1 MSRYRGK
8 REAPRPERGFDPREA
23 DSLGQD
29 PFLSGEEEPR
39 TAAAPEEPL
48 LPVGDPFAEEEP
60 AGRGGGRVKAALGR
74 FGAFWL
80 TRKGKVLAVVLTVLV
95 LLVAGVTVFMKSWI
109 KPPELPVVPDAGQ
122 EEPQRPDAGE
132 EAAEEDPGPTDDELY
147 PDDGYDGDMPTVSG
161 DRKEGA
167 YTFLLVGTDKGDG
180 NTDTIM
186 VATYDTVNQAVS
198 IMSIPRDTMI
208 NVSWDIKKINSVYS
222 RYSDGIGALKKQVG
236 TLIGFT
242 PDFYVKVD
250 LEMFVEL
257 VDLVGGVEF
266 YVPQDMNYDDDWQDL
281 HIHLEEGLQVL
292 DGEKAME
299 LVRFRRYSEGDIK
312 RVEVQQSFMKAL
324 IKECLSLE
332 HWGKIKA
339 YIDLALENVQTD
351 LEFGSVVWF
360 AAQALGLGGAP
371 ALDMD
376 DVYTC
381 TLPGNYWDSAWS
393 RAVGQEQSYVT
404 IYPNQVV
411 ELVNE
416 RFNPYLQDVTTSMLD
431 AMSILSNGDIA
442 SSTGSVRD
450 TQHNAVM
457 AVRRGEAY
465 YDESGNIVYGQP
477 PVEPEVDAFGN
488 YYVLDEDGN
497 IVYTDENG
505 TPLDPQ
511 PTSPDPT
518 DPGATDP
525 SLPEGWEELYPW
537 WSGEETTEPGTEAPE
552 GTVPGQDGGEDSVP
566 SEADPDAEEPAT
578 VSPGTEE
585 PGAAGPDTEGSDAA
599 DPETSDTD
607 PGEGTGDEPPGWL

>member
-1 MSRYRGK
+1 MGRYKGK
-8 REAPRPERGFDPREA
+8 REAPPPEKAGRHASGGVDMMEEPVQKLAQEPVQEA
-23 DSLGQD
+23 DHGTW
-29 PFLSGEEEPR
+29 E
-39 TAAAPEEPL
+39 T
-48 LPVGDPFAEEEP
+48 DPFAADSGNEASGG
-60 AGRGGGRVKAALGR
+60 AGAALGR
-74 FGAFWL
+74 FFRS
-80 TRKGKVLAVVLTVLV
+80 RKGIVTTVVVGCLAVAALGLAIF
-95 LLVAGVTVFMKSWI
+95 LKSWI
-109 KPPELPVVPDAGQ
+109 KPPDIPTTPDSSQ
-122 EEPQRPDAGE
+122 DQQRPDPGQQTP
-132 EAAEEDPGPTDDELY
+132 EDTGPTDDELY

-161 DRKEGA
+161 DRKEGV

-186 VATYDTVNQAVS
+186 VASYDTVNQDVS

-208 NVSWDIKKINSVYS
+208 NASWDLKKINSVYS
-222 RYSDGIGALKKQVG
+222 RYSDGMGALKKQVK

-281 HIHLEEGLQVL
+281 HIHLKEGLQVL

-299 LVRFRRYSEGDIK
+299 LVRFRRYAEGDIK

-339 YIDLALENVQTD
+339 YIDLAMDNVQTD

-360 AAQALGLGGAP
+360 AAQALGLGSAP
-371 ALDMD
+371 ALNMD

-381 TLPGNYWDSAWS
+381 TLPGDYWGSVWS
-393 RAVGQEQSYVT
+393 RSTKNEQSYVT
-404 IYPNQVV
+404 IYPKQVV

-416 RFNPYLQDVTTSMLD
+416 RFNPYEQKVTTAMLD

-465 YDESGNIVYGQP
+465 YDDNGNIVYGQKP
-477 PVEPEVDAFGN
+477 QEPEVQVDQYGN
-488 YYVLDEDGN
+488 YYILDENGK

-505 TPLDPQ
+505 TPLASQPETPGTTDPG
-511 PTSPDPT
+511 TTDPGTTDPGTT

-525 SLPEGWEELYPW
+525 
-537 WSGEETTEPGTEAPE
+537 
-552 GTVPGQDGGEDSVP
+552 
-566 SEADPDAEEPAT
+566 
-578 VSPGTEE
+578 
-585 PGAAGPDTEGSDAA
+585 GA
-599 DPETSDTD
+599 TD
-607 PGEGTGDEPPGWL
+607 PGTTGPGTTDPGATDPGTTDPNAGTDEEPPGWLQ

>member
-8 REAPRPERGFDPREA
+8 REAPRPERGFGRREEDPFQ
-23 DSLGQD
+23 QD
-29 PFLSGEEEPR
+29 PFLQEEPENVR
-39 TAAAPEEPL
+39 EVEPL
-48 LPVGDPFAEEEP
+48 AAEDFTNTVGDPFTEEEP
-60 AGRGGGRVKAALGR
+60 SGGGKERLKAALGR

-80 TRKGKVLAVVLTVLV
+80 TRKGKILAGVLTVLV
-95 LLVAGVTVFMKSWI
+95 LLVVAVGIFIKSWV
-109 KPPELPVVPDAGQ
+109 KPPDLPVAPDAGQ
-122 EEPQRPDAGE
+122 QEQQRPDTGE
-132 EAAEEDPGPTDDELY
+132 EEPEDTAPTDDELY

-161 DRKEGA
+161 DRKEGV

-186 VATYDTVNQAVS
+186 VATYDTVNQDVS

-208 NVSWDIKKINSVYS
+208 NASWDIKKINSVYS
-222 RYSDGIGALKKQVG
+222 RYSDGIGALKKQVK

-299 LVRFRRYSEGDIK
+299 LVRFRRYAEGDIK
-312 RVEVQQSFMKAL
+312 RVEVQQNFMKAL

-339 YIDLALENVQTD
+339 YIDLAMDNVQTD

-360 AAQALGLGGAP
+360 AAQALGLNGTK
-371 ALDMD
+371 ALSMD

-381 TLPGNYWDSAWS
+381 TLPANYYASAWS
-393 RAVGQEQSYVT
+393 RSTGNEQSYVT

-416 RFNPYLQDVTTSMLD
+416 RFNPYEQKVTTGMLD

-450 TQHNAVM
+450 TQHNALM
-457 AVRRGEAY
+457 AVQRGEAY
-465 YDESGNIVYGQP
+465 YDDNGNIVYGKP
-477 PVEPEVDAFGN
+477 PVKPEIDAFGN
-488 YYVLDEDGN
+488 YYILDDSGN

-505 TPLDPQ
+505 TALDPQ
-511 PTSPDPT
+511 PIFPDPT
-518 DPGATDP
+518 NPGDTDP
-525 SLPEGWEELYPW
+525 SGTGDQEEFYPPW
-537 WSGEETTEPGTEAPE
+537 LGGSEETDTDTEDTNSSDSGHSGGDTTDSGSSDPGVT
-552 GTVPGQDGGEDSVP
+552 
-566 SEADPDAEEPAT
+566 DPDT
-578 VSPGTEE
+578 
-585 PGAAGPDTEGSDAA
+585 
-599 DPETSDTD
+599 TD
-607 PGEGTGDEPPGWL
+607 PGTTDQNEGTNEEPPGWL

>member
-8 REAPRPERGFDPREA
+8 REAPRPERGFGRREE
-23 DSLGQD
+23 DSLQQD
-29 PFLSGEEEPR
+29 PFLPEEPEEEAVPAAETFVSEESPAMTEDPFIEEEPS
-39 TAAAPEEPL
+39 
-48 LPVGDPFAEEEP
+48 GDS
-60 AGRGGGRVKAALGR
+60 GKDRLKAALGR

-80 TRKGKVLAVVLTVLV
+80 TRKGKTLAVVLTVLV
-95 LLVAGVTVFMKSWI
+95 LLVVGVTVFLKSWV
-109 KPPELPVVPDAGQ
+109 KPPDLPVEPDAGQ
-122 EEPQRPDAGE
+122 QEQQKPDVGEEEP
-132 EAAEEDPGPTDDELY
+132 EDTGPTDDELY

-161 DRKEGA
+161 DRKAGV

-186 VATYDTVNQAVS
+186 VASYDTMNQDVS

-208 NVSWDIKKINSVYS
+208 NASWDIKKINSVYS
-222 RYSDGIGALKKQVG
+222 RYSDGIGALKKQVK

-266 YVPQDMNYDDDWQDL
+266 YVPQDMNYDDPWQDL

-299 LVRFRRYSEGDIK
+299 LVRFRRYAEGDIK
-312 RVEVQQSFMKAL
+312 RVEVQQDFMKAL

-339 YIDLALENVQTD
+339 YIDLAMDNVQTD

-360 AAQALGLGGAP
+360 AAQALGLGSAP
-371 ALDMD
+371 MLSMD

-381 TLPGNYWDSAWS
+381 TLPANYYASAWS
-393 RAVGQEQSYVT
+393 RTTKNEQSYVT
-404 IYPNQVV
+404 IYPSQVV
-411 ELVNE
+411 QLVNE
-416 RFNPYLQDVTTSMLD
+416 RFNPYEQKVTTGMLD

-457 AVRRGEAY
+457 AVQRGEAY
-465 YDESGNIVYGQP
+465 YDDNGNIVYGKP
-477 PVEPEVDAFGN
+477 PVKPEIDAFGN
-488 YYVLDEDGN
+488 YYILDDSGN

-505 TPLDPQ
+505 TALDPQ
-511 PTSPDPT
+511 PTFPDPSDPGTT
-518 DPGATDP
+518 DPGQTDP
-525 SLPEGWEELYPW
+525 SLPDNWEELYPW
-537 WSGEETTEPGTEAPE
+537 WGGLEE
-552 GTVPGQDGGEDSVP
+552 
-566 SEADPDAEEPAT
+566 
-578 VSPGTEE
+578 
-585 PGAAGPDTEGSDAA
+585 
-599 DPETSDTD
+599 TD
-607 PGEGTGDEPPGWL
+607 PGAEAPGGSDPGEDGGSTDSGGSNPGVTAPGTTDPGSGGQNDSAGEEPPGWL